1 MRPLLPLAVL
11 LGLIPPLPA
20 YAAFSIPPLATSCTQ
35 TVAAAEQANAIPSG
49 LLSAIARVESGRRD
63 PNTGSLAPWPW
74 TVNADGQ
81 GQFFATKA
89 QAVQFVRTS
98 SAYDIDVGCMQI
110 SLLHHPHAFQSL
122 DQAFDPTANA
132 QYAATYLRQLYL
144 QTNDWTQA
152 AALYHSAT
160 PALAADYRQKVLAA
174 WNHQPASSPL
184 ARAWAATLTRPFGT
198 SGLGMAVSVH
208 IFGSA
213 PVGQT
218 GTGRGLATYRSAP
231 IAITSLRRP
240 G

>member
-1 MRPLLPLAVL
+1 M
-11 LGLIPPLPA
+11 PPLTA
-20 YAAFSIPPLATSCTQ
+20 HAAFSLPPLAPSCIQ
-35 TVAAAEQANAIPSG
+35 AVAAAEQTNAIPAG

-63 PNTGSLAPWPW
+63 PDTGSVIPWPW

-89 QAVQFVRTS
+89 QAIQSVRAS

-122 DQAFDPTANA
+122 DQAFDPTTNA
-132 QYAATYLRQLYL
+132 QYAATYLRQLYQ

-174 WNHQPASSPL
+174 WDHQPTSSPL

-198 SGLGMAVSVH
+198 SGLGMAVPVH
-208 IFGSA
+208 IFASA
-213 PVGQT
+213 PSGQP
-218 GTGRGLATYRSAP
+218 GASRGLAAYRNAP